1 MTIRVFIADDH
12 GVLRSGL
19 RALIGAQP
27 DMDVVGEA
35 RNRLEAER
43 GVAETKPDVALMDLS
58 MPGGGIEAVRSVSQ
72 RTPQTRVLVLTAH
85 EEAGYVR
92 ASVAAGAAGYVVKT
106 AVDGELLAAIR
117 AVAGGRAFMDLS
129 LQPDVARHGLDASRT
144 WAPQGDAGGSL
155 LTGREREVLELVAEG
170 YTNRE
175 VSRDLGLS
183 VKSVETYR
191 ARLMEKLGLC
201 SRAELV
207 RYALECGLLRPG
219 KVAR

>member
-1 MTIRVFIADDH
+1 MTIRVLVADDH

-19 RALIGAQP
+19 RALISAQP
-27 DMDVVGEA
+27 DMEVVGEA
-35 RNRLEAER
+35 CNRLEAEN
-43 GVAETKPDVALMDLS
+43 GVAETKPDVALIDLS
-58 MPGGGIEAVRSVSQ
+58 MPGGGIEAVRSVSK

-92 ASVAAGAAGYVVKT
+92 AAVAAGAAGYVVKT
-106 AVDGELLAAIR
+106 AVDVELLAAIR
-117 AVAGGRAFMDLS
+117 AVAGGRAFMDLPLEPNVVQES
-129 LQPDVARHGLDASRT
+129 LDASRT
-144 WAPQGDAGGSL
+144 SPPKAGGELSL

-175 VSRDLGLS
+175 VSRDLGLGI
-183 VKSVETYR
+183 KSVETYR

-219 KVAR
+219 KIAR

>member
-1 MTIRVFIADDH
+1 MTIRVLVADDH

-19 RALIGAQP
+19 RALIGGQP

-35 RNRLEAER
+35 SNRLEAESA
-43 GVAETKPDVALMDLS
+43 VAETTPDVVIMDLS
-58 MPGGGIEAVRSVSQ
+58 MPGGGIEAIRSVSK
-72 RTPQTRVLVLTAH
+72 RTPHTRVLVLSAH

-92 ASVAAGAAGYVVKT
+92 AAVAAGATGYVVKT
-106 AVDGELLAAIR
+106 AVDLELLAAIR
-117 AVAGGRAFMDLS
+117 AVAGGRTFMDLS
-129 LQPDVARHGLDASRT
+129 LEPGVAQDNLFASPTRTAKSAEELD
-144 WAPQGDAGGSL
+144 L

-175 VSRDLGLS
+175 VARDLGLS

-207 RYALECGLLRPG
+207 RFALEYGVLRPG

>member
-1 MTIRVFIADDH
+1 MTIRVFVADDH

-19 RALIGAQP
+19 RALISAQP

-35 RNRLEAER
+35 CNRVEAEN
-43 GVAETKPDVALMDLS
+43 GVEETTPDVALMDLS
-58 MPGGGIEAVRSVSQ
+58 MPGGGLETVRSVSK

-92 ASVAAGAAGYVVKT
+92 AAVAAGAVGYVVKT
-106 AVDGELLAAIR
+106 AVDVELLAAIR
-117 AVAGGRAFMDLS
+117 AVAGGRTFMDLS
-129 LQPDVARHGLDASRT
+129 LAPGVAQESLRAART
-144 WAPQGDAGGSL
+144 SARRGGELSL

>member
-1 MTIRVFIADDH
+1 MTIRVLVADDH

-19 RALIGAQP
+19 RALISAQP
-27 DMDVVGEA
+27 DMDIVAEA
-35 RNRLEAER
+35 CSRVEAEN
-43 GVAETKPDVALMDLS
+43 GVVETTPDVAIMDLS
-58 MPGGGIEAVRSVSQ
+58 MPGGGIEAVRSVRK

-92 ASVAAGAAGYVVKT
+92 AAVAAGASGYVVKT
-106 AVDGELLAAIR
+106 AVDVELLAAIR
-117 AVAGGRAFMDLS
+117 AVAAGRTFMDLS
-129 LQPDVARHGLDASRT
+129 PEVNVGEDSLYASRT
-144 WAPQGDAGGSL
+144 KPPKAGAELSL

-191 ARLMEKLGLC
+191 ARLMEKLGLS

-207 RYALECGLLRPG
+207 RFALECGVLRPG
-219 KVAR
+219 KIAR

>member
-1 MTIRVFIADDH
+1 MRIRVFVADDH
-12 GVLRSGL
+12 GVLRAGL
-19 RALIGAQP
+19 RALISAQH
-27 DMDVVGEA
+27 DMDAVGEA
-35 RNRLEAER
+35 CNRHEAED
-43 GVAETKPDVALMDLS
+43 GIAETKPDVALMDLS
-58 MPGGGIEAVRSVSQ
+58 MPGSGIEAIRSVGK

-92 ASVAAGAAGYVVKT
+92 AAVAAGATGYVVKT
-106 AVDGELLAAIR
+106 AVDSELLAAIR
-117 AVAGGRAFMDLS
+117 AVASGRTFMDLS
-129 LQPDVARHGLDASRT
+129 LASHVAQESLLAART
-144 WAPQGDAGGSL
+144 SLGNAGGALSL
-155 LTGREREVLELVAEG
+155 LTGREREVFEFVAEG

-219 KVAR
+219 NVAR